1 MKILGVTSTHLKKGE
16 FQILEN
22 VDFSNIERAKA
33 LQHNATNI
41 EIKQRLDQL
50 ESIKQYP
57 LLLKDIARLDY
68 NDIHFDR
75 QVFKDLC
82 LGFVDNLSLVNDDA
96 IRFKGSS
103 FFNPICVCIFRNFG
117 NFLEKWISHYSLLGI
132 TKFAMIS
139 CDDKVNEFSKLKV
152 YFEKEQNIKI
162 DFWRWEGYFNCNK
175 ECSIKQRVADYYG
188 KNNWF
193 LFVDSDELF
202 IYPDF
207 RKTKIQEYVKSL
219 EAKSLFITKSIMVDI
234 YPKGKITDVN
244 DISEWKYIDKDGYR
258 IDSSE
263 KKFSRFYGGMRS
275 RVFKIKPSIQK
286 ISLFRYSKNEL
297 IANDH
302 FLYPYNLNNAPLKHI
317 LLHFKFQ
324 PGFMEYYKT
333 LIEEG
338 NHWNFASEYQKY
350 LETINENNSLD
361 LYDEN
366 ISQEINDTNIFNII
380 K

>member
-1 MKILGVTSTHLKKGE
+1 MKILGVASTHLKKGE

-152 YFEKEQNIKI
+152 YFEK
-162 DFWRWEGYFNCNK
+162 
-175 ECSIKQRVADYYG
+175 S
-188 KNNWF
+188 
-193 LFVDSDELF
+193 
-202 IYPDF
+202 
-207 RKTKIQEYVKSL
+207 
-219 EAKSLFITKSIMVDI
+219 KSISGDG
-234 YPKGKITDVN
+234 KGILTATKNALLNRGSPIIMEKITGFYLLIPTNFSSILILEKRKFKKIPSFSAMLLMVTQM
-244 DISEWKYIDKDGYR
+244 IMTR
-258 IDSSE
+258 I
-263 KKFSRFYGGMRS
+263 
-275 RVFKIKPSIQK
+275 
-286 ISLFRYSKNEL
+286 
-297 IANDH
+297 A
-302 FLYPYNLNNAPLKHI
+302 
-317 LLHFKFQ
+317 
-324 PGFMEYYKT
+324 
-333 LIEEG
+333 
-338 NHWNFASEYQKY
+338 
-350 LETINENNSLD
+350 
-361 LYDEN
+361 
-366 ISQEINDTNIFNII
+366 
-380 K
+380 